1 MTFVVLITKLGI
13 MITFQHNRTNLPKY

>member
-13 MITFQHNRTNLPKY
+13 IITFQHNRTNLPKY